1 MYVNKLVKN
10 KEKMLGEK
18 ITLDGCIV
26 RGQKNWARFEDATGW
41 IPIHSKTLNLK
52 QWTGKRIRIRGFL
65 KELTK
70 PNREKD
76 ICFFVEE
83 IENDIER

>member
-1 MYVNKLVKN
+1 MQLNKLVKN

-18 ITLDGCIV
+18 IVLGGRIV

-52 QWTGKRIRIRGFL
+52 QWIGKRIKIRGVL

-83 IENDIER
+83 IENDTER